1 MRPKVLQF
9 DKEAEPMTSD
19 TSSEPQAT
27 SGTVAAVVRASDAQ
41 PREFLGVPFDLLAI
55 GERTMVT
62 KMRFQAGMTARAHT
76 HPHEQAGYVI
86 SGRYRQTVAGA
97 SHELGVGDSYAIPG
111 GIEHAMEV
119 LEDGEVIDVFTPPR
133 DEFR

>member
-1 MRPKVLQF
+1 MTRAEVPAGQTAPSNERGAGRSQSRP
-9 DKEAEPMTSD
+9 
-19 TSSEPQAT
+19 
-27 SGTVAAVVRASDAQ
+27 AVVPAGAGQ
-41 PREFLGVPFDLLAI
+41 PREFLGVSFDVLAV
-55 GERTMVT
+55 GERLMVT
-62 KMRFQAGMTARAHT
+62 RMRFRTGVTAANHV

-86 SGRYRQTVAGA
+86 SGRYRQTIAGT
-97 SHELGVGDSYAIPG
+97 SHELHPGDSYAIPG

>member
-1 MRPKVLQF
+1 
-9 DKEAEPMTSD
+9 MTSSD
-19 TSSEPQAT
+19 VRAGQPIG
-27 SGTVAAVVRASDAQ
+27 SGTGAAVVAADEAQ

-55 GERTMVT
+55 GERLMVT
-62 KMRFQAGMTARAHT
+62 KMRFSAGMTARAHT

-86 SGRYRQTVAGA
+86 SGRYRQTIAGT
-97 SHELGVGDSYAIPG
+97 SHELRAGDSYAIPG
-111 GIEHAMEV
+111 GVEHAMDV

>member
-1 MRPKVLQF
+1 MSN
-9 DKEAEPMTSD
+9 ET
-19 TSSEPQAT
+19 T
-27 SGTVAAVVRASDAQ
+27 SGTAAVVPAAEAQ

-62 KMRFQAGMTARAHT
+62 KMRFRAGMTARPHT

-86 SGRYRQTVAGA
+86 SGRYRQTIAGA
-97 SHELGVGDSYAIPG
+97 THELRPGDSYAIPG
-111 GIEHAMEV
+111 GVEHAMEV

-133 DEFR
+133 DESADRAHVSRPDSSAT